1 MLISTGILYLF
12 FANSDLQSW
21 NDPPKYEYTH
31 LETQKS
37 TETQRTNISDHEDD
51 EIDKNCDYA

>member
-12 FANSDLQSW
+12 FANSDLQNW
-21 NDPPKYEYTH
+21 NDKPKCEYTH

-37 TETQRTNISDHEDD
+37 TETQRTNISHMDE
-51 EIDKNCDYA
+51 EIDESCDYA

>member
-21 NDPPKYEYTH
+21 NDKPKCEYTN

-37 TETQRTNISDHEDD
+37 TETQRTNISHMDE
-51 EIDKNCDYA
+51 EIDESCDYA

>member
-12 FANSDLQSW
+12 FANSELQSW
-21 NDPPKYEYTH
+21 NDAPKCEYTH

-37 TETQRTNISDHEDD
+37 TDTQRTNVITDD
-51 EIDKNCDYA
+51 IDESCDYA